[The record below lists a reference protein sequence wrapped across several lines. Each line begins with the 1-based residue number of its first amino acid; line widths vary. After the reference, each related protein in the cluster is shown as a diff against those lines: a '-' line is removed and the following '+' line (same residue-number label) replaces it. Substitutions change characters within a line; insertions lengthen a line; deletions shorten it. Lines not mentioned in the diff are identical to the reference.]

1 MIPSSKQG
9 GAGDRPEGRQPAMG
23 IWIIHSAHFIN
34 IIMEETERER
44 GAMQGQ
50 KERGIA
56 RQMAGLWVERAS
68 AEVDFG
74 KEMHYSGE
82 NKRVLRG
89 QRKTEACRII

>member
-1 MIPSSKQG
+1 
-9 GAGDRPEGRQPAMG
+9 
-23 IWIIHSAHFIN
+23 
-34 IIMEETERER
+34 
-44 GAMQGQ
+44 
-50 KERGIA
+50 
-56 RQMAGLWVERAS
+56 MAGLWVERAS